1 METKREALL
10 NLHYHFTDKE
20 ATCLCHIL
28 IDMQK
33 RIGPAIHTPPGTVE
47 SETKR
52 ACHYRANLVHSAS
65 DPGGRGYMLPEE
77 EVQGLAE
84 CLLELDQNLHEGQ
97 TPQHQVKVEDQ
108 ASTIKEKL
116 KQ

>member
-1 METKREALL
+1 VRQSV
-10 NLHYHFTDKE
+10 H
-20 ATCLCHIL
+20 
-28 IDMQK
+28 
-33 RIGPAIHTPPGTVE
+33 AITGQTLYTV
-47 SETKR
+47 
-52 ACHYRANLVHSAS
+52 LVTR
-65 DPGGRGYMLPEE
+65 GGRGYMLPEE

>member
-1 METKREALL
+1 
-10 NLHYHFTDKE
+10 
-20 ATCLCHIL
+20 
-28 IDMQK
+28 
-33 RIGPAIHTPPGTVE
+33 
-47 SETKR
+47 
-52 ACHYRANLVHSAS
+52 
-65 DPGGRGYMLPEE
+65 MLPEE

>member
-1 METKREALL
+1 M
-10 NLHYHFTDKE
+10 
-20 ATCLCHIL
+20 
-28 IDMQK
+28 
-33 RIGPAIHTPPGTVE
+33 E

-65 DPGGRGYMLPEE
+65 DPGGGRGYMLPEE